1 MNSAIYFHSEGY
13 LTTGE
18 KLMGRH
24 SAGAGFLRGL
34 ASTTPAGDIWA
45 LVPSRSHDRPLREA
59 LAQAGHTGSVHA
71 ILPSR
76 LGELVRPGCLYLPG
90 PGIGEHAWRR
100 LPHGERSWS
109 LCGVTHTT
117 ASHSAMGAITD
128 LLSAPLHP
136 WDAMVCTSRAVQQS
150 VRLLLERQADY
161 LRWRLGATRFELP
174 QLPLIPL
181 GVSCDEFSFTPDTRA
196 AARARL
202 NAGKED
208 VVLLFVGRLSFHAK
222 AHPMPMLLA
231 AEQAALA
238 RPDRRVHLVQCGW
251 FANEAIRAAFDEAQQ
266 KLAPSVIHHDLDGR
280 DGEAR
285 RQAWAGADIFVS
297 LSDNIQETFGLTPIE
312 AMAAGLPVLVSD
324 WDGYRDTVREGIDGF
339 RIPTLM
345 PPAPAGADLARR
357 YDDGSDSYDLY
368 CGQSC
373 ELTAADTGAATRA
386 LLTLAGDADLRRR
399 MGDAGRRRAREIYD
413 WHTIVA
419 RYRDL
424 WGELADRRRG
434 SPDFSG
440 PPPDTERPDRMD
452 PFALFAGYPSHL
464 LREEDQVSIVPGAH
478 HELLAALRNLR
489 INHFANSLYPEAA
502 ECCQVLDALGTV
514 PVLSVRD
521 LLADFPAARRPIL
534 FRGLAWMMKMNV
546 LRIRPAAG
554 ELTPLENLG

>member
-1 MNSAIYFHSEGY
+1 
-13 LTTGE
+13 
-18 KLMGRH
+18 MGRH
-24 SAGAGFLRGL
+24 AAGAGFLRGL
-34 ASTTPAGDIWA
+34 AATAPTGDIWA
-45 LVPSRSHDRPLREA
+45 QVPSRSHEKPLREA
-59 LAQAGHTGSVHA
+59 LAQAGHTGAVHP

-76 LGELVRPGCLYLPG
+76 LGELARPGCLYLPG

-117 ASHSAMGAITD
+117 ASHAAMGAITD
-128 LLSAPLHP
+128 LLTAPLHP
-136 WDAMVCTSRAVQQS
+136 WDALVCTSRAVQQS
-150 VRLLLERQADY
+150 VRRLLERQADY
-161 LRWRLGATRFELP
+161 LRWRLGATRLELP

-181 GVSCDEFSFTPDTRA
+181 GVSCDDFSFTPDTRA

-202 NAGKED
+202 NAAAED
-208 VVLLFVGRLSFHAK
+208 VVLLFVGRLAFHAK

-238 RPDRRVHLVQCGW
+238 QPGRRVHLVQCGW
-251 FANEAIRAAFDEAQQ
+251 FANAAIQAAFDEAQK
-266 KLAPSVIHHDLDGR
+266 KLAPSVVHHYLDGR

-285 RQAWAGADIFVS
+285 RLAWAGADIFVS

-312 AMAAGLPVLVSD
+312 AMAAGLPVLVTD

-373 ELTAADTGAATRA
+373 ELIAADTAAATRA
-386 LLTLAGDADLRRR
+386 LLTLAGDVNLRRR
-399 MGDAGRRRAREIYD
+399 MGEAGRRRAREIYD
-413 WHTIVA
+413 WHSIVGH
-419 RYRDL
+419 YREL
-424 WGELADRRRG
+424 WRELADRRRG
-434 SPDFSG
+434 TPDFTG
-440 PPPDTERPDRMD
+440 PPPDIERPDRMD

-464 LREEDQVSIVPGAH
+464 LSEDDRVALVPGAN
-478 HELLAALRNLR
+478 HELLAALRGLR
-489 INHFANSLYPEAA
+489 INHFANEIYPDAA
-502 ECCQVLDALGTV
+502 ECRQVLDTLRSAPT
-514 PVLSVRD
+514 LSVRD
-521 LLADFPAARRPIL
+521 LLAGFPVTRRPWL

-546 LRIRPAAG
+546 VIIRPADRDLA
-554 ELTPLENLG
+554 PLENQD